1 MAALY
6 ARVSTLDQDCEVQ
19 LEDLRRYA
27 SKRFARYQEY
37 TDAGVS
43 GTQRHRPQLDTLM
56 RDARRRLFDVV
67 LVWKFDRFARSLKH
81 LIESL
86 DEFSALGIDFISL
99 TEGVDTTTPA
109 GQLLFHIVGA
119 VAQFE
124 RDLIAERV
132 RAGMAHARSMGKRI
146 GRPRA
151 DVDIESATKLRNQGQ
166 SWRQIARTLN
176 VPVSRVRRALGSL
189 ERTKLAQ
196 NRELANTMS
205 PAGFANLLTPEQVAA
220 LTGVS
225 KETLAQWRSQ
235 KRGIPY
241 LKVGRVVRYDPA
253 DVQAYLEGC
262 RVSVSVPKERR
273 QI

>member
-1 MAALY
+1 MEQNPRKVAALY
-6 ARVSTLDQDCEVQ
+6 ARVSTLDQNCEVQ
-19 LEDLRRYA
+19 LEELRRFA
-27 SKRFARYQEY
+27 GKRFARYCEY

-43 GTQRHRPQLDTLM
+43 GTQRHRPQLDALM

-86 DEFSALGIDFISL
+86 DEFNALGIDFISL

-132 RAGMAHARSMGKRI
+132 RAGMAHARAMGKRI

-151 DVDIESATKLRNQGQ
+151 IVDVEAVSKLRGGGQ
-166 SWRQIARTLN
+166 SLREIAVSLN
-176 VPVSRVRRALGSL
+176 IPVSRVRRALL
-189 ERTKLAQ
+189 RLQ
-196 NRELANTMS
+196 
-205 PAGFANLLTPEQVAA
+205 
-220 LTGVS
+220 
-225 KETLAQWRSQ
+225 
-235 KRGIPY
+235 
-241 LKVGRVVRYDPA
+241 LKAV
-253 DVQAYLEGC
+253 
-262 RVSVSVPKERR
+262 
-273 QI
+273 

>member
-1 MAALY
+1 MEQKPRKVAALY
-6 ARVSTLDQDCEVQ
+6 ARVSTLDQNCEVQ

-27 SKRFARYQEY
+27 GKRFASYCEY

-43 GTQRHRPQLDTLM
+43 GTQRHRPQLDALM

-86 DEFSALGIDFISL
+86 DEFSGLEIDFISL
-99 TEGVDTTTPA
+99 TEGIDTTTPE

-132 RAGMAHARSMGKRI
+132 RAGMAHARAMGKRI

-151 DVDIESATKLRNQGQ
+151 AVDVEAVSKLRLEGR
-166 SWRQIARTLN
+166 SLREIARTLH
-176 VPVSRVRRALGSL
+176 VPVSRVRRALLRLLGA
-189 ERTKLAQ
+189 RTA
-196 NRELANTMS
+196 
-205 PAGFANLLTPEQVAA
+205 
-220 LTGVS
+220 
-225 KETLAQWRSQ
+225 
-235 KRGIPY
+235 
-241 LKVGRVVRYDPA
+241 
-253 DVQAYLEGC
+253 
-262 RVSVSVPKERR
+262 
-273 QI
+273 